1 VGNWMGGPNQKAV
14 EWLRGELGVGKAYIT
29 GGTGV
34 PDVASRNRVLAVDMF

>member
-1 VGNWMGGPNQKAV
+1 VGNWMGAPNQKAV
-14 EWLRGELGVGKAYIT
+14 EWLRGELGMGKAYIT